1 MKDFRKKSVCKIN
14 SDFRRENDRSS
25 ALHGDWPWH
34 AVLYKN
40 GIHVCDATIIGE
52 QWLMTTASCFQ
63 G

>member
-1 MKDFRKKSVCKIN
+1 MCQDTYVFNC
-14 SDFRRENDRSS
+14 RRESDRSS

-34 AVLYKN
+34 AALYKN